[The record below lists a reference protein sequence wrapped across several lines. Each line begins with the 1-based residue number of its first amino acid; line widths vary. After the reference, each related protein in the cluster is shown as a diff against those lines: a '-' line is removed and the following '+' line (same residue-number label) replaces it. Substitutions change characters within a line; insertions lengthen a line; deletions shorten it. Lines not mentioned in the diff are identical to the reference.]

1 MRGTPSGVPGAFFP
15 VDQPVHSP
23 PPIVWSRLG
32 RSFIKKDLMMN
43 TPETAAHYVPLK
55 SNISRPGVFFINAN
69 ASPEALHEAAEQ
81 RMRTAA
87 NLLETLCCLNFSHGD
102 VKDIPHIIDVLYVL
116 TQDGCDLLEA
126 AKWRAAAEA

>member
-1 MRGTPSGVPGAFFP
+1 
-15 VDQPVHSP
+15 
-23 PPIVWSRLG
+23 
-32 RSFIKKDLMMN
+32 MMN
-43 TPETAAHYVPLK
+43 TPKTAAHYVPLK

-126 AKWRAAAEA
+126 AKWRACAEAQPSH

>member
-1 MRGTPSGVPGAFFP
+1 
-15 VDQPVHSP
+15 
-23 PPIVWSRLG
+23 
-32 RSFIKKDLMMN
+32 MN

-126 AKWRAAAEA
+126 AKWRAAAEAQH

>member
-1 MRGTPSGVPGAFFP
+1 MNISIDTP
-15 VDQPVHSP
+15 
-23 PPIVWSRLG
+23 RYL
-32 RSFIKKDLMMN
+32 
-43 TPETAAHYVPLK
+43 PLK
-55 SNISRPGVFFINAN
+55 SSAGLPGVLFINAN

-126 AKWRAAAEA
+126 AKWRVAAEAQPSH